1 VKRFTYVITSPSGLH
16 ARPAGEL
23 VKAAR
28 ALDSA
33 VTVAAQDGRSA
44 SGKKLMAV
52 LALGIRQ
59 GGMVTVT
66 VEGPAE
72 EADAAALEQFFKENL

>member
-1 VKRFTYVITSPSGLH
+1 MKRFTYVITSPAGLH
-16 ARPAGEL
+16 ARPAGDL

-44 SGKKLMAV
+44 SCKKLMAV
-52 LALGIRQ
+52 LSLEIQQ
-59 GGMVTVT
+59 GGTVTVT

-72 EADAAALEQFFKENL
+72 EADAAALEQYFKENL